1 MKKCLFLTMAICLF
15 CTIAVVVACSNDEY
29 DFIEE
34 SSQQTVNSESESFVK
49 YIETKKQLNFKRQF
63 NLEDENVK
71 TRKTVIN
78 RDNRNANIYVI
89 PVSKDGLEGNLF
101 VFQKKDSKISEALF
115 EDRSNFSLENGGETK
130 IYGMNKKYIATLEYK
145 KVDANLFTIK
155 IVDVSY
161 TEKPQIKAGT
171 EWPSEDEGYITCVA
185 KCLKIAQDACNA
197 DPECNLMCTVG
208 DFFLESCTA
217 AIVSAC
223 AIHCI

>member
-34 SSQQTVNSESESFVK
+34 SSQQTVNSESESFVN
-49 YIETKKQLNFKRQF
+49 YIETKKYLNFKRQF

-101 VFQKKDSKISEALF
+101 VFQK
-115 EDRSNFSLENGGETK
+115 
-130 IYGMNKKYIATLEYK
+130 
-145 KVDANLFTIK
+145 
-155 IVDVSY
+155 IV
-161 TEKPQIKAGT
+161 KL
-171 EWPSEDEGYITCVA
+171 A
-185 KCLKIAQDACNA
+185 KHYLKI
-197 DPECNLMCTVG
+197 G
-208 DFFLESCTA
+208 
-217 AIVSAC
+217 AIS
-223 AIHCI
+223 H